1 MKRMLAVLALLIAV
15 GGGALSA
22 QTRVGV
28 SLSFGAPFVAYHPR
42 PYGYD
47 YDYDYGYGYGYSY
60 RYPYRGYVVYDP
72 RPTIVVVRRYR
83 PARVFVVRGHRRHR
97 YHRW

>member
-1 MKRMLAVLALLIAV
+1 MKRMLAVLALLIAG

-22 QTRVGV
+22 QTRVAV
-28 SLSFGAPFVAYHPR
+28 SLSFGAPFAAYHPR
-42 PYGYD
+42 RYGYD
-47 YDYDYGYGYGYSY
+47 YDYDYGYSY

-83 PARVFVVRGHRRHR
+83 PAPVFVVRGYRRHR